1 MRSDR
6 GQGLVELAL
15 VLPVVLFAA
24 LGFLE
29 AGLLVGSR
37 DEQARRT
44 QTVADYAAQHPRD
57 VSWADVAASELPG
70 CDVEAVD
77 SGHTDVVAFEAT
89 CRYRSVTRLAFD
101 GLPVTTSASAAV
113 DAADPVSAPA
123 PAP

>member
-44 QTVADYAAQHPRD
+44 QTVADYAAQHGPD
-57 VSWADVAASELPG
+57 SWAAVADEVLPG
-70 CDVEAVD
+70 CAVALAASD
-77 SGHTDVVAFEAT
+77 PGIVVVDAT
-89 CRYRSVTRLAFD
+89 CEYRSVIRLAFD
-101 GLPVTTSASAAV
+101 GLPVTTSA
-113 DAADPVSAPA
+113 
-123 PAP
+123 